1 MDKTINTELG
11 IIQEVTVEKMNF
23 LYIEIPN
30 DIDNQKKAWPTFEAR
45 FPSLTGRKMYGLDY
59 GESKLYRVCTLVL
72 ESDHGELFGFDQF
85 EFEGGTYI
93 RLRLK
98 FDPPELYE
106 KIGPAYQLL
115 IGVFCKTFLH
125 NIAKK
130 KYTPLRLKFFSDYFG
145 LDRAFLSRKLSPVKL
160 KMCA

>member
-115 IGVFCKTFLH
+115 IGH
-125 NIAKK
+125 YEEDINW
-130 KYTPLRLKFFSDYFG
+130 
-145 LDRAFLSRKLSPVKL
+145 
-160 KMCA
+160 

>member
-115 IGVFCKTFLH
+115 IGHYEEDINWSFPFIEHYKAK
-125 NIAKK
+125 NI
-130 KYTPLRLKFFSDYFG
+130 
-145 LDRAFLSRKLSPVKL
+145 LDIMIPITN
-160 KMCA
+160 

>member
-115 IGVFCKTFLH
+115 IGHYEEDINWSFPFIEHYKG
-125 NIAKK
+125 
-130 KYTPLRLKFFSDYFG
+130 S
-145 LDRAFLSRKLSPVKL
+145 RALSGNLYR
-160 KMCA
+160 

>member
-115 IGVFCKTFLH
+115 IGHYEEDINWSFLCF
-125 NIAKK
+125 ARLS
-130 KYTPLRLKFFSDYFG
+130 YTILQ
-145 LDRAFLSRKLSPVKL
+145 RKSTHL
-160 KMCA
+160 CA

>member
-85 EFEGGTYI
+85 EFEGGTYM
-93 RLRLK
+93 
-98 FDPPELYE
+98 F
-106 KIGPAYQLL
+106 
-115 IGVFCKTFLH
+115 
-125 NIAKK
+125 
-130 KYTPLRLKFFSDYFG
+130 
-145 LDRAFLSRKLSPVKL
+145 
-160 KMCA
+160 

>member
-115 IGVFCKTFLH
+115 IGHYEEDINWSFPFIEQYKEK
-125 NIAKK
+125 NI
-130 KYTPLRLKFFSDYFG
+130 
-145 LDRAFLSRKLSPVKL
+145 LDIMIPITK
-160 KMCA
+160 

>member
-115 IGVFCKTFLH
+115 IGHYEEDINWSFPFIEHYKEK
-125 NIAKK
+125 NI
-130 KYTPLRLKFFSDYFG
+130 
-145 LDRAFLSRKLSPVKL
+145 LDIMIPITK
-160 KMCA
+160 

>member
-59 GESKLYRVCTLVL
+59 GESILYRVCTLVL

-115 IGVFCKTFLH
+115 IGHYEEDINWSFPFIEHYKAK
-125 NIAKK
+125 NI
-130 KYTPLRLKFFSDYFG
+130 
-145 LDRAFLSRKLSPVKL
+145 LDIMIPITK
-160 KMCA
+160 

>member
-115 IGVFCKTFLH
+115 IGHYEEDINWSFPFIEYYKAK
-125 NIAKK
+125 NI
-130 KYTPLRLKFFSDYFG
+130 
-145 LDRAFLSRKLSPVKL
+145 LDIMIPITK
-160 KMCA
+160 

>member
-115 IGVFCKTFLH
+115 IGHYEEDINWSFPFIEHYKA
-125 NIAKK
+125 NYI
-130 KYTPLRLKFFSDYFG
+130 
-145 LDRAFLSRKLSPVKL
+145 LDIMIPITK
-160 KMCA
+160 

>member
-106 KIGPAYQLL
+106 KISPAYQLL
-115 IGVFCKTFLH
+115 IGHYEEDINWSFPFIEYYKAK
-125 NIAKK
+125 NI
-130 KYTPLRLKFFSDYFG
+130 
-145 LDRAFLSRKLSPVKL
+145 LDIMIPITK
-160 KMCA
+160 

>member
-115 IGVFCKTFLH
+115 IGHYEEDINWSFPFIEYYKAK
-125 NIAKK
+125 NI
-130 KYTPLRLKFFSDYFG
+130 
-145 LDRAFLSRKLSPVKL
+145 LDIMIPIIK
-160 KMCA
+160 